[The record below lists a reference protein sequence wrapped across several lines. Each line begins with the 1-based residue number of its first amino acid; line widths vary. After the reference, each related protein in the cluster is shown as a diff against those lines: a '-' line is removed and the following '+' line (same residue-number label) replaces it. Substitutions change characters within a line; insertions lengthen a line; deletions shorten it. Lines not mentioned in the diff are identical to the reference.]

1 MIPITSATEGTS
13 ALRTLSDLT
22 SPTTSVLDKD
32 AFLQLLVAQL
42 SCQDPLEPASDTE
55 FISQLTQFA
64 MLEQVEQLNGTTS
77 TNQAYSLMGKYVYVD
92 ATGEG
97 TEYAFGQVDGVT
109 IRDGKAYLIIGDEEF
124 AYENVVAVINTVE
137 SNLEQVLVQ
146 SADLIGKTITAEIT
160 DEGGEPMTVSGVVSY
175 INVKDGEVYAIVDG
189 AEVPIGDIEQIQA

>member
-109 IRDGKAYLIIGDEEF
+109 IRDSKAYLIIGDEEF

-189 AEVPIGDIEQIQA
+189 AEVPIGGIEQIQA